1 MVIKV
6 FGSSPE
12 SANDEPAEIK
22 TLSTV
27 RSLFMGEDARVGMAE
42 NLNRKARN
50 ERKAK
55 PRITPA

>member
-6 FGSSPE
+6 FGSPPE

-27 RSLFMGEDARVGMAE
+27 RSLFMGEGARVGMGK
-42 NLNRKARN
+42 N
-50 ERKAK
+50 
-55 PRITPA
+55 

>member
-22 TLSTV
+22 TLITV
-27 RSLFMGEDARVGMAE
+27 RSLFIGEGVRVEAR
-42 NLNRKARN
+42 
-50 ERKAK
+50 
-55 PRITPA
+55 